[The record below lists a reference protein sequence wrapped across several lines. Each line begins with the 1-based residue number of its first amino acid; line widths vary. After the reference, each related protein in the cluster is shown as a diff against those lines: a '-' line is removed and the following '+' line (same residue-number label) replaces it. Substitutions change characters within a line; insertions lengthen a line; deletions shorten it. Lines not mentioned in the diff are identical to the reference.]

1 MRKKLALILTMLAV
15 VIGSLSEAR
24 AALASQPAAASR
36 GRTPV
41 SVAPDVLPGTTIQP
55 RHEDTSPHPVYAYV
69 ASDVLSAGTVTPIA
83 AATGRR
89 GTPIPVGKDPVALA
103 ETPDDKTVYVANDGS
118 GTVTPIATATKTAGK
133 PITVGYYPHAIA
145 ITPDGATAYVASYDG
160 TVTPIATA
168 TNTVGPPIEV
178 GDEPAAIAITPDG
191 TTAYV
196 ANNVVS
202 GTVTPIALATRTAG
216 KPIRVGSKPVAI
228 AIAPDGSTVYVANL
242 ASGTV
247 TPVSTATGVAGKAIA
262 VGDEP
267 EGIAI
272 TPNGNTVYVANYGS
286 DTVTPIAAATGTA
299 GPPIRVG
306 IHPEQIAIT
315 PDGATAYVAN
325 SGSGTQTP
333 ITTATN
339 KAGRPIPVPGGAG
352 AITINPPPQVPAAPR
367 GLTAALVGSAVSLT
381 WTNSAAAGAAT
392 GTTIQRAT
400 DAGFT
405 KNVTDIRVGPTATSY
420 TDASVVVGTR
430 YYYRVQAQNQVGK
443 SAWSNAV
450 SILIS
455 LPAPANLTARAYA
468 TGNARASVV
477 LTWTESHSAKV
488 TWFVVELATN
498 ARFTRGFAW
507 VRVGRGD
514 RSITL
519 AGLLRNQRYYVR
531 ILAVDW
537 PVSSSWTTL
546 TITTPGWPAC
556 RPGQRSTYPPGSA
569 ACPPRRPRSP

>member
-15 VIGSLSEAR
+15 VIGSLSEAQ

-69 ASDVLSAGTVTPIA
+69 ASAVLSAGTVTPIA

-118 GTVTPIATATKTAGK
+118 
-133 PITVGYYPHAIA
+133 
-145 ITPDGATAYVASYDG
+145 G

-392 GTTIQRAT
+392 ATSIQRAT

-405 KNVTDIRVGPTATSY
+405 KNVTDIRVGPAATSY

-443 SAWSNAV
+443 SAWSNVA
-450 SILIS
+450 SILVS

-498 ARFTRGFAW
+498 ARFTRDFAW
-507 VRVGRGD
+507 VRVGGSD
-514 RSITL
+514 RSVTL

-537 PVSSSWTTL
+537 PVASSWTTL

-556 RPGQRSTYPPGSA
+556 RPGRKSTYPPGWS